1 MASPFVG
8 EIRLLG
14 FTFAPLGWANCNG
27 QLLSIA
33 EYDTLFALIGTTYGG
48 DGQTTFAVPDLRSRV
63 ALHQGQGPGMP
74 NYVLGQTGGQP
85 TSSLS
90 ATTMPAHTHGVT
102 GTVAQAAAAAGGTTA
117 VPGGNI
123 PAGST
128 GGENYAPASDA
139 DGSLAPMQITGTLQA
154 VGNGSPFENMP
165 PFLAFNYCIALQGIF
180 PTQS

>member
-27 QLLSIA
+27 QLLAIA
-33 EYDTLFALIGTTYGG
+33 EYDALFALIGTTYGG
-48 DGQTTFAVPDLRSRV
+48 DGVNTFAVPDLRSRV
-63 ALHQGQGPGMP
+63 AIHQGQGAGMP

-85 TSSLS
+85 TSSLTAS
-90 ATTMPAHTHGVT
+90 TMPAHTHGVT
-102 GTVAQAAAAAGGTTA
+102 GTVAQAAAAAGGSTA

-128 GGENYAPASDA
+128 GGENYDLATAA
-139 DGSLAPMQITGTLQA
+139 TGSLAPMQITGTLQA
-154 VGNGSPFENMP
+154 VGSGSPFENMP

-180 PTQS
+180 PSQS